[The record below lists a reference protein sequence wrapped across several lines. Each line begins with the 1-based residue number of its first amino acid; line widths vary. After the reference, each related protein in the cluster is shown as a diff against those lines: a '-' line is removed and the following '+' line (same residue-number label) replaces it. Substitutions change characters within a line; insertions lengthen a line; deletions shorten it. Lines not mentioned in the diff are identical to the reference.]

1 MERARRIGG
10 ALLRRAASPVPLAI
24 LVGLGAGLGA
34 VAFRWLI
41 YAIQRLFFGGSA
53 HLFPSLG
60 LLRVIPLPAIGGLLV
75 GLLTY
80 YLAREARGH
89 GVPEVMLAVVAQG
102 GRIRPRVAVVKSLA
116 SAVCIGSGGSAGREG
131 PIVQIGSGLGS
142 TLGQV
147 LHLPE
152 GTLRLLVACGAA
164 GGIAATFN
172 APISGVLFASE
183 IILRRFETRA
193 LGFIVLSSVAAT
205 AVARSVWGDARPF
218 VVPPYQ
224 LVSAWEFPL
233 YALLG
238 LICVGAALLLVRVLY
253 GLEDVFSRW
262 RTREYVKPAVG
273 GLLVGLIG
281 FIHPKIFGVGYG
293 PQPIGPPLGGLELA
307 LLGRISLGLAI
318 AYAALKLL
326 ATSLTIGSGGSGGI
340 FSPCLFIGAATANAF
355 GQIVHRLLP
364 AYTAAAGA
372 YALVGMGAVFAG
384 AAQAPLTAI
393 IIIFEMTRDYRII
406 LPIMTAAV
414 ISTLV
419 AHHVSRDTIYTLKI
433 RRRGIDISAPS
444 PEVG

>member
-1 MERARRIGG
+1 MERASRIGG
-10 ALLRRAASPVPLAI
+10 ALLRGAASPVTLAI
-24 LVGLGAGLGA
+24 VVGLGAGLGA

-41 YAIQRLFFGGSA
+41 YGIQRLFFGGSA

-60 LLRVIPLPAIGGLLV
+60 LFRVIPLPAIGGLFV
-75 GLLTY
+75 GLLIY
-80 YLAREARGH
+80 YFAWEARGH
-89 GVPEVMLAVVAQG
+89 GVPEVMLAVIAQG
-102 GRIRPRVAVVKSLA
+102 GRIRPRVAVIKSLA
-116 SAVCIGSGGSAGREG
+116 SALCIGSGGSAGREG
-131 PIVQIGSGLGS
+131 PIVQIGSALGS
-142 TLGQV
+142 TLGQ
-147 LHLPE
+147 LLRLPE
-152 GTLRLLVACGAA
+152 RTLRLLVACGAA

-172 APISGVLFASE
+172 APISGVLFACE

-218 VVPPYQ
+218 VVPPYE

-238 LICVGAALLLVRVLY
+238 FLCVGMALAFVRVLY
-253 GLEDVFSRW
+253 GLEDLFDRW
-262 RTREYVKPAVG
+262 HLRQYLKPAVG

-281 FIHPKIFGVGYG
+281 FVRPKIFGVGYG
-293 PQPIGPPLGGLELA
+293 PQPVGPPLGGLELA
-307 LLGRISLGLAI
+307 LLGRISLGVAV
-318 AYAALKLL
+318 AYAILKLF

-355 GQIVHRLLP
+355 GQIVHHLFP
-364 AYTAAAGA
+364 AHTATAGA

-384 AAQAPLTAI
+384 AAQAPLTSI
-393 IIIFEMTRDYRII
+393 VIIFEMTGDYRII

-419 AHHVSRDTIYTLKI
+419 AHYVSRDTIYTLKI
-433 RRRGIDISAPS
+433 SRRGLDVSGPPPDLA
-444 PEVG
+444 